1 MPSPLTITRHE
12 LDLFNGFVQSLS
24 PADRQILDDL
34 FESAW
39 VRVSPVDPTGFP
51 LPYLIYL
58 LTLLLDEHRQLLRL
72 TEQAAGQSRRSRPEL
87 IDGFRFESRS

>member
-12 LDLFNGFVQSLS
+12 LELFNAFVHSLS
-24 PADRQILDDL
+24 PDDRQVLDDL

-39 VRVSPVDPTGFP
+39 VRLSPVDSTGCP

-58 LTLLLDEHRQLLRL
+58 LTLLLDEHRQLLRF
-72 TEQAAGQSRRSRPEL
+72 TEQAALRLRDRRADLAHPVPGAKL
-87 IDGFRFESRS
+87 